1 MTIQQVETPQAKSSD
16 ILSFFPLPQIRRSQE
31 VVLREIDRVFNEG
44 KRIVILEAP
53 VGSGK
58 SAIALTL
65 AKQSG
70 NAHVITP
77 RKSLQDQYYE
87 DFSEEL
93 VTMKG
98 RNAYPCTHEKT
109 PSFHKKVIKAIQA
122 GKVTAPPRES
132 SCATAPCRNVQGF
145 QRGCESQYGTCPY
158 SAAIQVAQESAVV
171 VHNIHSF
178 IFQTNFG
185 DKFDKRDIMIVD
197 EAHEIEGVIREFII
211 KKVSLKNPPGGPT
224 EPETPSG
231 SDIGEWC
238 DFFLRPAYI
247 PTETAHDRAL
257 KETDEYFKS
266 ERDKYIERIE
276 SMRAQDSFQAGG
288 FTVRKTPLL
297 SPTRQII
304 GTSFEFIP
312 HQLGNAASNLILN
325 YGERVVLMSGTI
337 YDKDMYCRSIGIN
350 PADAHFIRVPSAFP
364 VANRPVYM
372 MDKYQVD
379 TGHASWMDNF
389 DEMITKIKSIM
400 TIFHNVKGLIHA
412 PSYSAAAAMADA
424 LADARVVRHSP
435 EDFQESLENF
445 YASDEPKVFI
455 SPVCQQGVDFKEDR
469 ARFQIITRVPYM
481 NTSDEFVQFKVQ
493 NDFNWYNYQALIVF
507 GQQVGRVNRSEKDF
521 GATFL
526 IDGRFNRF
534 VSRNRSKL
542 PKWLMDAFVYK

>member
-1 MTIQQVETPQAKSSD
+1 MTSEQAEVPQTSPPQD

-31 VVLREIDRVFNEG
+31 VVLREIDRVFKEG
-44 KRIVILEAP
+44 LKRIIILEAP

-70 NAHVITP
+70 SAHVITP

-87 DFSEEL
+87 DFSDEL

-98 RNAYPCTHEKT
+98 RNAYPCTHEST
-109 PSFHKKVIKAIQA
+109 PTFHKKVIKAIQA
-122 GKVTAPPRES
+122 GKVTAPPRED
-132 SCATAPCRNVQGF
+132 SCATAPCRGVQGF
-145 QRGCESQYGTCPY
+145 QKGCETQYGTCPY

-185 DKFDKRDIMIVD
+185 DKFDKRAMMIVD
-197 EAHEIEGVIREFII
+197 EAHEIEGVVREFII
-211 KKVSLKNPPGGPT
+211 KKVSLKRVVPDEESPT
-224 EPETPSG
+224 G
-231 SDIGEWC
+231 SNIEEWC
-238 DFFLRPAYI
+238 DFFMRPEYV
-247 PTETAHDRAL
+247 PEETDHDRAL
-257 KETDEYFKS
+257 KETDEYFRS
-266 ERDKYIERIE
+266 ERDKYLERIE
-276 SMRAQDSFQAGG
+276 SMRTQDSFESGG
-288 FTVRKTPLL
+288 FTVRKTPMM
-297 SPTRQII
+297 SSTRQVV

-312 HQLGNAASNLILN
+312 HQLGNAVSNLILN
-325 YGERVVLMSGTI
+325 YGEKVVLMSGTI
-337 YDKDMYCRSIGIN
+337 YDKDMYCRSIGVN

-364 VANRPVYM
+364 IANRPIYM

-379 TGHASWMDNF
+379 TGHASWMENF
-389 DEMITKIKSIM
+389 DDMIINIKRIM
-400 TIFHNVKGLIHA
+400 DIFHNVKGLIHA
-412 PSYSAAAAMADA
+412 PSYSAATAMADA

-445 YASDEPKVFI
+445 YASEEPKVFI

-507 GQQVGRVNRSEKDF
+507 GQQVGRVNRSERDF

-526 IDGRFNRF
+526 IDSRFNRF

-542 PKWLMDAFVYK
+542 PKWLMDAFIYK